1 MRNLKGIDVNEN
13 KPPRSQKLKGMDLFT
28 LDLKVEWPANLIF
41 SRASLLNYQI
51 LFRTILGLN
60 YLLK

>member
-1 MRNLKGIDVNEN
+1 
-13 KPPRSQKLKGMDLFT
+13 MDLFT